1 MFMSICDKEVT
12 KMNNNKFKE
21 CSCDICN
28 RNTDNWNKRFI
39 KYNGEWYCE
48 KHYAQLKRKGY
59 IVKYTIGKYGAIN
72 DMPYGW
78 SKENELNQR
87 IYILWNDVIRRC
99 YSEKI
104 HKKQPCYKQCTCEE
118 FLKLSNF
125 VVLIK
130 EIENYELWRDNK
142 GKYELDKDIKS
153 NGKCKKYSV
162 DNCMFVLKAEN
173 VAQSCRT
180 RNVKGKKNP
189 RARKVGQFDLSGNL
203 IKIWNCA
210 KEISEANKEI
220 NYSTLRDYLQ
230 DKRIKNEYNG
240 YVWKYIE

>member
-1 MFMSICDKEVT
+1 M
-12 KMNNNKFKE
+12 
-21 CSCDICN
+21 
-28 RNTDNWNKRFI
+28 
-39 KYNGEWYCE
+39 
-48 KHYAQLKRKGY
+48 
-59 IVKYTIGKYGAIN
+59 
-72 DMPYGW
+72 
-78 SKENELNQR
+78 ENA
-87 IYILWNDVIRRC
+87 
-99 YSEKI
+99 
-104 HKKQPCYKQCTCEE
+104 
-118 FLKLSNF
+118 
-125 VVLIK
+125 
-130 EIENYELWRDNK
+130 
-142 GKYELDKDIKS
+142 
-153 NGKCKKYSV
+153 KKYSV

>member
-1 MFMSICDKEVT
+1 M
-12 KMNNNKFKE
+12 NNKFKE

-130 EIENYELWRDNK
+130 EIEN
-142 GKYELDKDIKS
+142 
-153 NGKCKKYSV
+153 
-162 DNCMFVLKAEN
+162 
-173 VAQSCRT
+173 
-180 RNVKGKKNP
+180 
-189 RARKVGQFDLSGNL
+189 DLSGNL

-220 NYSTLRDYLQ
+220 YSGDRDSLVNQ
-230 DKRIKNEYNG
+230 G
-240 YVWKYIE
+240 YQPAGCCNP